1 MATEKANTQT
11 EKSTRRQQP
20 KAEPSP
26 VSGLAPQTSPLLLD
40 QAFAD
45 PKGVSPSALL
55 TLQRKAGNRAVQR
68 MLSQTAQRKSASG
81 MDGGE
86 VEPDLQNQ
94 IDRTRG
100 GGHALDSVAGS
111 QIGGSL
117 GVDFSGVRV
126 HTDANANTLNRSLNA
141 RAFTLGSDIYFS
153 NGAYN
158 PRSSSGKQLLAHE
171 LTHVVQQGAA
181 STNKIQTKLTVGP
194 ASDKYEQEA
203 DRVATQVMRSTETS
217 SKPDDDLDSTSAG
230 GPHLQRKALKSP
242 IAVSRL
248 NGAGVIQG
256 NFFKKAGAKLKQ
268 FGKKIT
274 NPFRTAFGKA
284 NQVKGEDTGS
294 EHLDAMDD
302 TQRTQQA
309 NRTKGSLD
317 GATPDYTNPAVADQ
331 QPDRYVVTLAVA
343 QEDTAWYENIKAL
356 KSAAMK
362 SVFTSPKK
370 LFNDPQNVVIRKA
383 LAQRGELDGK
393 TEKQIKKLVNKF
405 KDGIHDVGHT
415 WVRLSSYVGNTLKDL
430 YSYGMWPQKLFDPIS
445 QDTAGGYGGFV
456 KAGPGQIRHPDTA
469 HEGDPH
475 KAYMDYTVTEDNFNT
490 GLQKAVKRYNSPPPY
505 VLTGYNCTAFAREIV
520 RAAGGNYP
528 GKGLIPGFAYTPGNL
543 YWAVMKEWAQ
553 GNQNARTNDKERTT
567 VEDIGKKTEERAEEA
582 QKAETLAYKLKAF
595 GKPSDTASRV
605 PVTLRQGRTVS
616 YGTKPNE
623 INQSQTFKSDL
634 EAHYVD
640 DDDFMDAWEIV
651 PVEFVKREGE
661 TNVQEYWY
669 VEPEDFKK
677 AQKKS
682 NKKPEPIKPL
692 PVPSD
697 GLPYYEYRTLTPPTN
712 PVLQGGFPPSKAP
725 FLLLDQHHEGGW
737 TSISER
743 GTYYWVKT
751 ADWNK
756 FMNPGGEVATEPE
769 VDKKEESAKAY
780 EAILKYAKNLMVD
793 DEEDAIKM
801 LDIKGDLLRLAL
813 SDGDERD
820 TRAAAIAKEV
830 SEISAEKLIEV
841 YGPKGGG
848 TAPQTT
854 EENGSTFTEVDVD
867 DEDEDL
873 SVSSSSGFDEGES
886 LLAYKE
892 MMKKFDEY
900 SGMDWQTVQMIVDT
914 SLISQALADKDKM
927 EERAQAL
934 ADAQGTVTKD
944 ELIKWYGPD
953 R

>member
-1 MATEKANTQT
+1 MTA
-11 EKSTRRQQP
+11 EKSGQQREKSPSRQRQR
-20 KAEPSP
+20 AEPSP
-26 VSGLAPQTSPLLLD
+26 TPSLAPEANGLLLT

-45 PKGVSPSALL
+45 PQAASPSALL
-55 TLQRKAGNRAVQR
+55 TLQHKAGNRAVQR
-68 MLSQTAQRKSASG
+68 LLGPTAQRKSAAG
-81 MDGGE
+81 QEGGE
-86 VEPDLQNQ
+86 VEPELQSQ
-94 IDRTRG
+94 IDRSRG
-100 GGHALDSVAGS
+100 GGHALDSVAGA

-126 HTDANANTLNRSLNA
+126 HTDASANTLNRSLNA
-141 RAFTLGSDIYFS
+141 RAFTLGSDIFFS
-153 NGAYN
+153 HGAYN
-158 PRSSSGKQLLAHE
+158 PRSSGGKQLLAHE
-171 LTHVVQQGAA
+171 LTHVVQQGGARA
-181 STNKIQTKLTVGP
+181 NKIQTKLTVGP
-194 ASDKYEQEA
+194 VGDIYEQEA
-203 DRVATQVMRSTETS
+203 DKVATQVMRATESS
-217 SKPDDDLDSTSAG
+217 SKPDDELESTSAG
-230 GPHLQRKALKSP
+230 GSRLQRQALKNP

-284 NQVKGEDTGS
+284 NPVKGGETGS
-294 EHLDAMDD
+294 EHLDAMDES
-302 TQRTQQA
+302 QRAQNA
-309 NRTKGSLD
+309 SKTKGSLD

-370 LFNDPQNVVIRKA
+370 LFNDPQNFVIRKA

-445 QDTAGGYGGFV
+445 QETTGGYGGFI

-475 KAYMDYTVTEDNFNT
+475 KAYLDYTVTEDNFNT

-553 GNQNARTNDKERTT
+553 GNKNARTNDKERDI
-567 VEDIGKKTEERAEEA
+567 VEDVGKKTEERAEEA
-582 QKAETLAYKLKAF
+582 QKEETLAYKLKAF
-595 GKPSDTASRV
+595 AKPADTANRV
-605 PVTLRQGRTVS
+605 PVTLRKGRTIN

-623 INQSQTFKSDL
+623 INKTLMFKWDM
-634 EAHYVD
+634 EARFVED
-640 DDDFMDAWEIV
+640 EDFIDAWEIV

-661 TNVQEYWY
+661 TDVQEFWY
-669 VEPEDFKK
+669 INPDDFKK
-677 AQKKS
+677 AQKKT
-682 NKKPEPIKPL
+682 NKKPEAPKPL
-692 PVPSD
+692 PVPPD

-712 PVLQGGFPPSKAP
+712 PVLQGGFPPGKAP

-756 FMNPGGEVATEPE
+756 FMNPGTDDVVSEPE

-780 EAILKYAKNLMVD
+780 EVILKYCKNLMVD

-801 LDIKGDLLRLAL
+801 LDIKGDVLRLAL

-830 SEISAEKLIEV
+830 AEISAERLIEV
-841 YGPKGGG
+841 YGPKGGDS
-848 TAPQTT
+848 APETT
-854 EENGSTFTEVDVD
+854 TEVDVD

-873 SVSSSSGFDEGES
+873 TVSSSGFDEGES
-886 LLAYKE
+886 LLAYQE
-892 MMKKFDEY
+892 MMKKFNEY

-914 SLISQALADKDKM
+914 SLIEQALADKDKA
-927 EERAQAL
+927 EGRAQAL
-934 ADAQGTVTKD
+934 ADAQGEVTRE
-944 ELIKWYGPD
+944 ELLKWYGPN